1 MNSLFHLPTVAL
13 SAGSSVVRRTSLAVV
28 FAICALAL
36 FAQAAGAAA
45 TLNASTDSTAAGDN
59 TVALTINTALSG
71 FGNAKKQYGA
81 RVVIPP
87 QLNVQAPALGS
98 SEQRCPASSFST
110 LNTGITP
117 TATAFN
123 NASCPATAKIGTA
136 TLGSASG
143 GIYLVNISA
152 LPQMGVYFDTG
163 VGTAYGRKLSYA
175 IGGSNESTLQITG
188 LPNQSTNGLTLVF
201 DNPARATLPTKSWG
215 FVTANDPACDTT
227 QQATGNVWT
236 WPWFGTSATVVGMAG
251 DDLPVVG
258 CGIGFVASTDTT
270 AAGDNTVALTL
281 QTPLA
286 GTGNNLLQYGAS
298 FIVPPQLNVQA
309 AALGS
314 SGQRCSAGSFSSLST
329 GITPIATAFSNAG
342 CPAEAKVGTATLG
355 GASGSIYVVNTSPF
369 PQFGVYF
376 DTGVVTA
383 FGRKLSISFG
393 GQNESTMTIMGL
405 PDQETGGLS
414 LTFDNPGRPT
424 LATKIWGFV
433 GSGDGACVS
442 TDANGD
448 TYTYPNTGT
457 AADVTQRTD
466 DLPITGC

>member
-1 MNSLFHLPTVAL
+1 MNSNSYRPAVAL
-13 SAGSSVVRRTSLAVV
+13 SVGSSVVRRTSLAVV
-28 FAICALAL
+28 FAVCALAL
-36 FAQAAGAAA
+36 SAQAAGAAA
-45 TLNASTDSTAAGDN
+45 TLNASTDSTAAGDD

-71 FGNAKKQYGA
+71 FGKAKKQYGA
-81 RVVIPP
+81 KVVIPP
-87 QLNVQAPALGS
+87 QLNVQAPAFGS
-98 SEQRCPASSFST
+98 SAQRCPVGSFST

-117 TATAFN
+117 PATAFN
-123 NASCPATAKIGTA
+123 KASCPATAKIGTA
-136 TLGSASG
+136 TLGAASG
-143 GIYLVNISA
+143 GIYLVNSSP

-175 IGGSNESTLQITG
+175 IGGSNESILQITG

-201 DNPARATLPTKSWG
+201 DNAARPTLPTKSWG
-215 FVTANDPACDTT
+215 FVPADDPACDTT

-236 WPWFGTSATVVGMAG
+236 WPTIGTSATVVGMAG

-270 AAGDNTVALTL
+270 TAGDDTVALTL

-298 FIVPPQLNVQA
+298 FIVPSQLNVQA
-309 AALGS
+309 PALGS
-314 SGQRCSAGSFSSLST
+314 MGQRCSPGSFSSLST
-329 GITPIATAFSNAG
+329 GITPNATAFSNAG

-355 GASGSIYVVNTSPF
+355 GASGSIYLVNISPL

-383 FGRKLSISFG
+383 FGRKLSFSIG

-405 PDQETGGLS
+405 PDDATGGLS
-414 LTFDNPGRPT
+414 LMFDNPARPT

-433 GSGDGACVS
+433 GNGDPACLS

-448 TYTYPNTGT
+448 TYTYPNAGT
-457 AADVTQRTD
+457 AADVTQLTD